1 MITALD
7 AAIEELLR
15 AAHGPSEDMRASS
28 QAIATAA
35 AAALDEAR
43 RADDAAAVALLAPV
57 AELAA
62 ESDRALTAALADE
75 AFGDEAVDRHREL
88 LAAIVEVGR
97 LFLGRVRF
105 RGS

>member
-7 AAIEELLR
+7 GAIEALLR
-15 AAHGPSEDMRASS
+15 AAHGPSQDMQAFS
-28 QAIATAA
+28 QALATAA
-35 AAALDEAR
+35 ADALDEAR

-62 ESDRALTAALADE
+62 ESDRALTAALLDE
-75 AFGDEAVDRHREL
+75 RFGDEAVDRHREL

-97 LFLGRVRF
+97 LYVGRVRF
-105 RGS
+105 RG